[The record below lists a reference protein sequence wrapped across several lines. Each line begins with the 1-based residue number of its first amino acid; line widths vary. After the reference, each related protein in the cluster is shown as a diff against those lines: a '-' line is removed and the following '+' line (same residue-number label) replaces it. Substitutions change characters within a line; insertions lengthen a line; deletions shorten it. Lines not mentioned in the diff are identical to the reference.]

1 MEERL
6 QYDYRDDEIDL
17 LQLLKVLKKNWR
29 LIVLSTLSVALL
41 ATIYTFI
48 FIPKKYV
55 SESTLYL
62 APRVTADGQVD
73 QASINTNNNLI
84 KNYISIIEGDSI
96 LDSVAKKVGNNL
108 SAANIKT
115 TLSVTNDAN
124 TQLIRIKSTTTDP
137 QLSKDIVENVVDSFL
152 DEMLEKLK
160 VQNISVVDTAKVN
173 KNPVSTNKSKN
184 IVLGA
189 MVGFV
194 LSCGYLILQFIFDKR
209 LRNKDEAEKYLGI
222 PVLAEIPWYED

>member
-1 MEERL
+1 MDERV

-48 FIPKKYV
+48 FNPKKYV

-62 APRVTADGQVD
+62 TPLVTADGQVD
-73 QASINTNNNLI
+73 QNSINTNNNLI
-84 KNYISIIEGDSI
+84 KNYMSIIEGDSI
-96 LDSVAKKVGNNL
+96 LDGAAKKVGNNM
-108 SAANIKT
+108 SAANVKA

-124 TQLIRIKSTTTDP
+124 TQLIRIQSTTTNP
-137 QLSKDIVENVVDSFL
+137 QLSKDIVENVANLFINEMIEKLNVTNISIVDS
-152 DEMLEKLK
+152 
-160 VQNISVVDTAKVN
+160 AKVN
-173 KNPVSTNKSKN
+173 NTPISTNNSKY

-189 MVGFV
+189 IVGFV
-194 LSCGYLILQFIFDKR
+194 LSCGYLTLQFIFDKR
-209 LRNKDEAEKYLGI
+209 LRNKDEVEKYLGI
-222 PVLAEIPWYED
+222 PVLAEIPWYEE